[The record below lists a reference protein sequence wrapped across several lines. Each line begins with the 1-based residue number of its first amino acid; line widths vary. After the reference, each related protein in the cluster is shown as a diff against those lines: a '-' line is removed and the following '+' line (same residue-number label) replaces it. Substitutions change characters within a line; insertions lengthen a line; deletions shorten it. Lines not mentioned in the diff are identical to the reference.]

1 MLHLAATPV
10 LLLLLLAPPR
20 QARDNGFALANLKA
34 HILAAARDEDCKQ
47 VQLKVGRS
55 AERQFAQPGW
65 QLQASVQP
73 RVPSLRHTLS
83 KHVRVQPATAYTCGL
98 QQTIPEEAAA
108 AGQCHHAALHL
119 PPPRLQ
125 GTSENV

>member
-20 QARDNGFALANLKA
+20 QARHNGFALANLKA
-34 HILAAARDEDCKQ
+34 HILAAARDDDWKQ
-47 VQLKVGRS
+47 GQPKVGRAPVRAS
-55 AERQFAQPGW
+55 GRR
-65 QLQASVQP
+65 LQASMQP
-73 RVPSLRHTLS
+73 RVPSPRHTLS